1 VGLRVPE
8 QLRIASHKGEYL
20 VRFAADLGWMG
31 AWLDTEPHCL
41 VDALV
46 ARLHAEALR
55 PLLAHPRTI
64 LIEATESNKSI
75 EQIVEVMRRLI
86 EQKLRR
92 DHVVIGIGGGIIQDI
107 TCFAASTLL
116 RGVPW
121 KFVPTTLLAQADSCI
136 GSKSSV
142 NLGTAK
148 NMLGTFYPP
157 REVVIDG
164 RFLPTLEERDLRSG
178 IGEIIKVHAIESP
191 VAFDRLALDYERLGS
206 DPALLR
212 GYIERALAIK
222 QRFIERDEFDTGVRN
237 VFNYGHSFGH
247 AIESAT
253 EFAVPHGIAV
263 TMGMEIANHVAA
275 QRGLLPWTHH
285 ARMRALLRRN
295 YRGFERVPI
304 PVAGVSAA
312 LLKDKKNTSAQLVLI
327 LPTGAEAAVQ
337 RTPVNNDAG
346 FQEQLAAALGQL
358 YS

>member
-1 VGLRVPE
+1 MPE
-8 QLRIASHKGEYL
+8 QLTIASHKGEYL
-20 VRFAADLGWMG
+20 VRFAAERDWVR
-31 AWLDTEPHCL
+31 AWLEGEPHCL
-41 VDALV
+41 IDALV
-46 ARLHAEALR
+46 ARLHEETLR

-75 EQIVEVMRRLI
+75 ERIVEVMRRLI

-92 DHVVIGIGGGIIQDI
+92 DHALIAIGGGIVQDI

-121 KFVPTTLLAQADSCI
+121 KFAPTTLLAQADSCI

-157 REVVIDG
+157 REVVVDG
-164 RFLPTLEERDLRSG
+164 GFLATLAERDLRSG
-178 IGEIIKVHAIESP
+178 IGEIIKVHAIESAA
-191 VAFDRLALDYERLGS
+191 AFDRLAQNYERLRAE
-206 DPALLR
+206 PPLLR
-212 GYIERALAIK
+212 HYIERALAIK
-222 QRFIERDEFDTGVRN
+222 QRFIEADEFDTGIRN

-253 EFAVPHGIAV
+253 DFAVPHGIAV

-275 QRGLLPWTHH
+275 QRGLLPWAQH
-285 ARMRALLRRN
+285 ARMRTLLERN
-295 YRGFERVPI
+295 YRGFERTAI
-304 PVAGVSAA
+304 PFEGVRAA

-327 LPTGAEAAVQ
+327 LPTGEEATVR
-337 RTPVNNDAG
+337 RTPVDNDAA
-346 FQEQLAAALGQL
+346 FHDQLAAALGQL
-358 YS
+358 HS

>member
-1 VGLRVPE
+1 MPE
-8 QLRIASHKGEYL
+8 QLTIASHKGQYL
-20 VRFAADLGWMG
+20 VRFEAQLAWMR
-31 AWLDTEPHCL
+31 AWLDAEPHCL
-41 VDALV
+41 VDTLV

-55 PLLAHPRTI
+55 PILAHPRTI

-75 EQIVEVMRRLI
+75 ERIVEVMRQLI

-92 DHVVIGIGGGIIQDI
+92 DHVLIAIGGGIIQDI

-157 REVVIDG
+157 REVAIDG
-164 RFLPTLEERDLRSG
+164 RFLATLEERDMRSG
-178 IGEIIKVHAIESP
+178 IGEIIKVHAIESAA
-191 VAFDRLALDYERLGS
+191 AFDRLAQDYERLTAE
-206 DPALLR
+206 PALLR
-212 GYIERALAIK
+212 SYIEAALTIK
-222 QRFIERDEFDTGVRN
+222 QRFIEADEFDTGIRN

-275 QRGLLPWTHH
+275 QRGLLPWAQH
-285 ARMRALLRRN
+285 ARMRALLKRN
-295 YRGFERVPI
+295 YRGFERRPI
-304 PVAGVSAA
+304 PLERVSAA

-327 LPTGAEAAVQ
+327 LPGGADAVVR
-337 RTPVNNDAG
+337 RTPVDNDATFRG
-346 FQEQLAAALGQL
+346 QLAMALGQL